1 MEEILTSDAKM
12 DAGNEQNC
20 FHCGTELT
28 MRPIHKDAHA
38 FCCEGC
44 VMVYGIL
51 KDKDLC
57 RYYDFN
63 QNPAVHS
70 VKPVFKEKFAFLDH
84 PEIREKLIRFSDGEV
99 SLVHLILPAIHC
111 SSCIWLLE
119 HLYRL
124 HPGIVRS
131 VVHFQAREI
140 QIWFKEKEISLRE
153 LADVL
158 ASVGYEPAIEE
169 TGFKK
174 NAEKKED
181 RSLYYRLGVAG
192 FCFGNIMLLS
202 FPEYFALSES
212 RDEAMKHIFNGLNF
226 ALALPALLYSA
237 APYFTSAWKSLR
249 RGAIN
254 LDVPLAL
261 GIAVMFLR
269 STRDLALDMGPG
281 FMDTLTGLVFFLLI
295 GKWFQ
300 RRVYK
305 RLSFDRDYKAYFPL
319 AVNRI
324 DDQGNTEILPLS
336 RLETGQRLEIRNQ
349 ELIPADALLLKGKAQ
364 IDYSFVTGESQPVTI
379 QEGELLYAGGRQTG
393 GKIEIQII
401 KPVSESY
408 LTQLWN
414 HTAFHKNKEEAFA
427 TFSNR
432 VSHVFTQV
440 IVGIALIAAAYWM
453 WQGNGVAALDAFT
466 AVLIIAC
473 PCALA
478 LSSPFA
484 LGNAMRILEKNHFY
498 VKNIATIEALAAADT
513 IVLDKTGTLT
523 PAGSERVEWE
533 GITLR
538 DESRL
543 FAALFSQSIHPLS
556 RRAATWLGGAY
567 QNIEVNDFEEIPG
580 KGLQGQVQGLSLKAG
595 SYTFVTG
602 KKTSAA
608 DPGDGATR
616 IWLMLEGELIGSLRL
631 QQEYRPGLKSVING
645 LRQTLRLAVLSG
657 DGNREATALRA
668 FFTPEEPLLF
678 GQTPEDKLSYVQ
690 KMQANGHKVIMTG
703 DGLND
708 AGALKQSDAG
718 IAITEDSAGFTPSSD
733 AILEGSSFHLL
744 PQMMAFTRRAVRVIH
759 LSFGISLLYNITG
772 IFFAVQGTL
781 SPLFA
786 AILMPLSS
794 VTVVVFT
801 TLMTTWMGRKE
812 KLL

>member
-1 MEEILTSDAKM
+1 
-12 DAGNEQNC
+12 
-20 FHCGTELT
+20 
-28 MRPIHKDAHA
+28 
-38 FCCEGC
+38 
-44 VMVYGIL
+44 MVYGIL
-51 KDKDLC
+51 KEKDLC
-57 RYYDFN
+57 RYYDIN
-63 QNPAVHS
+63 QTPAAKS
-70 VKPVFKEKFAFLDH
+70 IKPVFKEKFAFLDH
-84 PEIREKLIRFSDGEV
+84 PEIREKLIRFSDADI
-99 SLVHLILPAIHC
+99 SLVHFILPAIHC

-124 HPGIVRS
+124 HPGIARS

-140 QIWFKEKEISLRE
+140 QIWFKEKDITLRQ
-153 LADVL
+153 LADIL

-169 TGFKK
+169 TGFQK

-181 RSLYYRLGVAG
+181 RSLYYRLGIAG

-202 FPEYFALSES
+202 FPEYFSLSES
-212 RDEAMKHIFNGLNF
+212 RDESMKNIFNGLNF
-226 ALALPALLYSA
+226 MLALPALLYSA

-269 STRDLALDMGPG
+269 STRDLALGIGPG

-324 DDQGNTEILPLS
+324 DEQGNTEILPIA
-336 RLETGQRLEIRNQ
+336 RLEIGQRLEIRNQ

-364 IDYSFVTGESQPVTI
+364 IDYSFVTGESQPV
-379 QEGELLYAGGRQTG
+379 QVQDGELLYAGGRQTG

-414 HTAFHKNKEEAFA
+414 HSAFHKNKEEAFA

-432 VSHVFTQV
+432 VSHIFTQV
-440 IVGIALIAAAYWM
+440 IVGIAIIAAAYWL
-453 WQGNGVAALDAFT
+453 WQGNSDIALDAFT

-484 LGNAMRILEKNHFY
+484 LGNALRILEKNKFY
-498 VKNIATIEALAAADT
+498 VKNIATIEALAACDT
-513 IVLDKTGTLT
+513 MVLDKTGTLT
-523 PAGSERVEWE
+523 PAGSERVEWQ

-538 DESRL
+538 EETRL
-543 FAALFSQSIHPLS
+543 FATLFAQSIHPLS
-556 RRAATWLGGAY
+556 RRATTWLGGADP
-567 QNIEVNDFEEIPG
+567 NAEVLEFSEVPG
-580 KGLQGQVQGLSLKAG
+580 KGLEARVQGLWLKAG
-595 SYTFVTG
+595 SFTFVTG
-602 KKTSAA
+602 RKPTQAEAA
-608 DPGDGATR
+608 DGATR
-616 IWLMLEGELIGSLRL
+616 IWLMLEGEVLGSLRL
-631 QQEYRPGLKSVING
+631 QQAYRPGLKSVINSLG
-645 LRQTLRLAVLSG
+645 LNMQLAVLSG
-657 DGNREATALRA
+657 DGNQEAQTLRDYFTADQ
-668 FFTPEEPLLF
+668 PLLF
-678 GQTPEDKLSYVQ
+678 RQTPEDKLQYVQ
-690 KMQANGHKVIMTG
+690 ALQAQGKKVIMTG

-708 AGALKQSDAG
+708 AGALRQSDAG

-759 LSFGISLLYNITG
+759 LSFGISLLYNLTG
-772 IFFAVQGTL
+772 IFFAVQGVL

-812 KLL
+812 KLI